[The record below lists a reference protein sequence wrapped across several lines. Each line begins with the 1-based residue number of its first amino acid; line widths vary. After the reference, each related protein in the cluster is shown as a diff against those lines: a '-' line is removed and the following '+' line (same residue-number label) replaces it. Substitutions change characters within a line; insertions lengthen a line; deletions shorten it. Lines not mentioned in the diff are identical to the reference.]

1 MDGQKTRGNGGVGI
15 QQSTINNKIDG
26 VWHGG
31 SNGGSLEKNRS
42 NGMDGRP
49 GASGAQTTMTIWQS
63 RRRQSISL
71 RYSSDSIRPRRRSR
85 KTGWEWGISSRTMEW
100 CFIGVGDAEGQRHDR
115 IHCQKTE
122 QIVAVHALVWH
133 CTATLRKSK
142 RVSQH
147 AFSQGCFH
155 GIGTNVR
162 RADPSFHFAL
172 QTFVF

>member
-63 RRRQSISL
+63 RRRQSIALIQFGFDQAKEEKSKNRL
-71 RYSSDSIRPRRRSR
+71 
-85 KTGWEWGISSRTMEW
+85 
-100 CFIGVGDAEGQRHDR
+100 GVGNFVEDDG
-115 IHCQKTE
+115 
-122 QIVAVHALVWH
+122 VV
-133 CTATLRKSK
+133 
-142 RVSQH
+142 
-147 AFSQGCFH
+147 FH
-155 GIGTNVR
+155 WRWRCR
-162 RADPSFHFAL
+162 RAAA
-172 QTFVF
+172 